1 VGHLGHEKSPAGD
14 IQQTGYWPGS
24 QLKVPAS
31 LTVGLPNTP
40 WLKSAR
46 QLVATIDALSAVIVG
61 LYRRFIMDA
70 SPWRQPATT
79 IGRQSAVQSWLP
91 VYLCSSVIIVGEVNV
106 VDFDWA
112 SGHNGWVEGK
122 VVVTG
127 PPPLCGLLDQTL
139 PDRVHVHVLQPLSEF
154 LGMADKPIPELVLPA

>member
-1 VGHLGHEKSPAGD
+1 MGTGSRSTRAPGLSATFPLKTPESDRRLRGSTSVSAQTGVGHLGHEKSPAGD

-106 VDFDWA
+106 VDF
-112 SGHNGWVEGK
+112 
-122 VVVTG
+122 
-127 PPPLCGLLDQTL
+127 
-139 PDRVHVHVLQPLSEF
+139 
-154 LGMADKPIPELVLPA
+154 